1 MNKLFYAVKY
11 VSRIM
16 LWISAVAIASI
27 VVLTVCDVVLRRFRM
42 PIAFTYEVV
51 VLLGAV
57 AIGFS
62 VPQTTLD
69 KSHVLMDF
77 IIEKV
82 SERWQKTLYV
92 ITRCLGIGMFAVFA
106 WRMFVLAGNFK
117 KLGEVTPILQIP
129 VYPVAFSVGACF
141 VVECLVLLDGLFAQ
155 WREVEA

>member
-1 MNKLFYAVKY
+1 MRHIFGAVKY
-11 VSRIM
+11 LSRIM
-16 LWISAVAIASI
+16 FWIAGVAIASI

-51 VLLGAV
+51 VLLGAI

-77 IIEKV
+77 MIEKV
-82 SERWQKTLYV
+82 SEQWQKTLYV

-106 WRMFVLAGNFK
+106 WRIFILASNFRK
-117 KLGEVTPILQIP
+117 AGEVTPILQIP
-129 VYPVAFSVGACF
+129 VYPVAFSVGVCF
-141 VVECLVLLDGLFAQ
+141 VVECLVLCYGICAQ
-155 WREVEA
+155 SGEVRG